1 MIRRDEAE
9 CRLVGA
15 FNALASHRN
24 FCIPLHFPGY
34 NQHLPR
40 DLSAENMEVCHDD
53 ERIDNTVQIL
63 SSVKPQATDYS
74 LLLGRFEAIY
84 GQRPLDAI
92 APDEIFHFLEDLM
105 KNLAKATRR
114 LRYAQL
120 KAFYNF
126 IIDRCSL
133 NMRNPCNASLL
144 SKSFK
149 APKQQPRRILDR
161 ETVDEMIYNT
171 TKQRDRLILELQ
183 ARCGLRIGE
192 LLKIK
197 VSDVSD
203 RTITLRE
210 PKPGKDSEMAYM
222 PENVSRK
229 LADYVKEKA
238 LHGED
243 RIFPIC
249 YSTAR
254 SLIKKLGTKLNV
266 PVAPHD
272 LRRYSATYA
281 SRNGVPLEVV
291 SKVILRHKDLKTTQI
306 YLGKISDSEAIRWMD
321 VLHGK

>member
-1 MIRRDEAE
+1 MTTKEA
-9 CRLVGA
+9 
-15 FNALASHRN
+15 
-24 FCIPLHFPGY
+24 I
-34 NQHLPR
+34 
-40 DLSAENMEVCHDD
+40 
-53 ERIDNTVQIL
+53 IL
-63 SSVKPQATDYS
+63 FKYYLQSNHKQRTIESYS
-74 LLLGRFEAIY
+74 LLLDRFEAIHAL
-84 GQRPLDAI
+84 RLIDAI
-92 APDEIFHFLEDLM
+92 SPDEIFHFLENLTKD
-105 KNLAKATRR
+105 LAKSTRR
-114 LRYAQL
+114 LRYAQF

-133 NMRNPCNASLL
+133 NMRNPCNTSLL

-149 APKQQPRRILDR
+149 APKQQPHKILER

-171 TKQRDRLILELQ
+171 KRQRDRLILELQ

-210 PKPGKDSEMAYM
+210 PKSGKEAESAYM

-229 LADYVKEKA
+229 LAEYVKEKA
-238 LHGED
+238 LQGED
-243 RIFPIC
+243 LIFPVC

-254 SLIKKLGTKLNV
+254 SLIRRLGATLNLR
-266 PVAPHD
+266 VAPHD

-291 SKVILRHKDLKTTQI
+291 SKVILRHQDLKTTQI

-321 VLHGK
+321 MLHGK

>member
-1 MIRRDEAE
+1 MTTKEAITLFKYYLQSNHKT
-9 CRLVGA
+9 RTIGSYTLLLDR
-15 FNALASHRN
+15 FNAIH
-24 FCIPLHFPGY
+24 
-34 NQHLPR
+34 
-40 DLSAENMEVCHDD
+40 AEKALD
-53 ERIDNTVQIL
+53 EI
-63 SSVKPQATDYS
+63 S
-74 LLLGRFEAIY
+74 
-84 GQRPLDAI
+84 
-92 APDEIFHFLEDLM
+92 PDEIFHFLEDQTR
-105 KNLAKATRR
+105 NLAKSTRR

-149 APKQQPRRILDR
+149 APKQVPHKILER

-171 TKQRDRLILELQ
+171 TRQRDRLILELQ

-210 PKPGKDSEMAYM
+210 PKSGKETERAYM

-229 LADYVKEKA
+229 LAEYIKEKA
-238 LHGED
+238 LQGEA

-254 SLIKKLGTKLNV
+254 SLVRGLGAKLNV
-266 PVAPHD
+266 HVSPHD

-291 SKVILRHKDLKTTQI
+291 
-306 YLGKISDSEAIRWMD
+306 
-321 VLHGK
+321 